1 MLGSGLALVRA
12 TSRRTPRS
20 LLVPSGDAL
29 RLCPMYSTD
38 SDAPTTTGNVFVYTS
53 PYGPTVRRVKKLS
66 LFSCACAVGAGP
78 VILGLDSGMGLP
90 AKLSLTATLASFGV
104 FTTGLLHWFVTP
116 YVQRMEVNRA
126 TGDVTAEVLTLFGG
140 SRQRTFN
147 LADAQ
152 PTEGY
157 NPLTTFQA
165 RGSAYYVDPA
175 HFSDKEILARL
186 APEPAAEDGK

>member
-1 MLGSGLALVRA
+1 MQ
-12 TSRRTPRS
+12 
-20 LLVPSGDAL
+20 
-29 RLCPMYSTD
+29 
-38 SDAPTTTGNVFVYTS
+38 
-53 PYGPTVRRVKKLS
+53 KLS

-157 NPLTTFQA
+157 NPLTTFQVFWGWGDLLVGETCLCVCLWL
-165 RGSAYYVDPA
+165 RD
-175 HFSDKEILARL
+175 HK
-186 APEPAAEDGK
+186 